1 MFGQIYAGKR
11 VLVTGHTGFKGS
23 WLTTWLLKLG
33 AKVAGLSDCIPTE
46 PSMFDKTGLAANIEH
61 HLGDVRDLATVRQVI
76 EDFQPDFV
84 FHLAAQ
90 AIVSTWA
97 PSAPT
102 SSAPPTCW
110 KRCGW
115 STRSA
120 WR

>member
-46 PSMFDKTGLAANIEH
+46 PSMFEKTGLANNIEH
-61 HLGDVRDLATVRQVI
+61 HLGDVRDLAAVRKVI
-76 EDFQPDFV
+76 EDSSRTSCSTWRRKPSSRPRT
-84 FHLAAQ
+84 
-90 AIVSTWA
+90 AIRWA

-102 SSAPPTCW
+102 
-110 KRCGW
+110 
-115 STRSA
+115 
-120 WR
+120 